1 MEGMKVLLVNPA
13 SAAVYSLF
21 GLDLPPIGLLY
32 LAAALEKAGHA
43 VSVWDAQIEGRH
55 PLPADLLGADLV
67 GIGSDTTRIGKALA
81 IARKASSCGIP
92 VVLGGP
98 HAQFAAE
105 PILDTGH
112 VDYIACGEGEEV
124 IVRLADAIE
133 SGTGP
138 AGVPGL
144 LFRDGDR
151 TVATP
156 PLPPP
161 DVEALPFPARHLVD
175 LGRYVHMGG
184 RRASP
189 VVTSRGCPGRCSFC
203 SSSTFFGGTW
213 RARSVDSVLA
223 EIDELYHRFG
233 VRAVA
238 FVDDNFTLSP
248 SRVVALSEGIARRG
262 HDLKWWAFSR
272 VDTVARNPGMVDSM
286 AAAGCFRIYL
296 GIESGSDETLAR
308 LGKRTRSGDAAVAVR
323 VLRDRGIEVHGSYI
337 IGAPGEGRE
346 DVERTI
352 ELAIALDTDIGQF
365 SILTPYPGTAL
376 SEELSDRVFTR
387 RWKHYDGLHLV
398 FRHPRM
404 NRYLLQSLLVK
415 AYVRFYRR
423 SRESLEGFMNAGR
436 RAGLGPRRIAAGL
449 IEFFF

>member
-1 MEGMKVLLVNPA
+1 MKVLLVNPG

-32 LAAALEKAGHA
+32 LAASLEKAGHGVA
-43 VSVWDAQIEGRH
+43 VWDVQIEGR
-55 PLPADLLGADLV
+55 PPSPADVPGVDLV
-67 GIGSDTTRIGKALA
+67 GISSDTTRIGKALA
-81 IARKASSCGIP
+81 IARKLSSWGKP

-98 HAQFAAE
+98 HAQFTPEA
-105 PILDTGH
+105 ILDTGH
-112 VDYIACGEGEEV
+112 VDYIVRGEGEETL
-124 IVRLADAIE
+124 VRLADALE
-133 SGTGP
+133 SGSGP
-138 AGVPGL
+138 AGVPGVI
-144 LFRDGDR
+144 FRDGPR

-156 PLPPP
+156 PPPPP
-161 DVEALPFPARHLVD
+161 DVETLPFPARHLVD
-175 LGRYVHMGG
+175 LSRYVHMGG

-223 EIDELYHRFG
+223 ELDALYHRFG

-248 SRVVALSEGIARRG
+248 ARVTAISEGIARRG
-262 HDLKWWAFSR
+262 LDLKWWAFSR
-272 VDTVARNPGMVDSM
+272 VDTVVRNPAMVASM

-323 VLRDRGIEVHGSYI
+323 ILRSHGIEVHGSYI
-337 IGAPGEGRE
+337 IGSPDEGRA

-352 ELAIALDTDIGQF
+352 EMAVALDTDIGQF

-376 SEELSDRVFTR
+376 AEELSDRIFTR
-387 RWKHYDGLHLV
+387 RWKYYDGLHLV

-423 SRESLEGFMNAGR
+423 SRKSREGFMAAGR
-436 RAGLGPRRIAAGL
+436 RARLGPRRIAAGL
-449 IEFFF
+449 VEFFF